1 LPCKPLILLF
11 DGWRVGDL
19 VLLIEGFHSF
29 AVIVIVKPKELIY
42 LDFILHFV
50 KRQDLIVASNERPKV
65 VAFSK

>member
-1 LPCKPLILLF
+1 
-11 DGWRVGDL
+11 VGDL